1 MNPPQLAALIAVVAL
16 AGSLAWRVLD
26 EVQPIHPGAPRSTAA
41 SPAVLM
47 AQVPPI
53 GDFVKEFHV
62 NWDNPFVPYHER
74 VSERDRIKERIN
86 PPKIVKPPTPP
97 PPPPPDQVIRPVEER
112 RLVLPPPTPKTDNVP
127 ECLGIVRHGPSQQ
140 AVVMVRL
147 PGKTPVGLIE
157 GDAYA
162 GWKLTQIGA
171 GVVTFQRPDGGEE
184 IVPVG
189 TPAQNVVAPQ
199 AQAPSG
205 GGTQPPVQQPAVQPP
220 PVQRGQRFT
229 GAQGQDPG
237 GAPNP
242 NQGQNPQRQRPP
254 ADGGGAVVPTPV
266 PDAAQPTE
274 PRRSRLPQPVTA
286 PMPAPA
292 GEPVLRP

>member
-26 EVQPIHPGAPRSTAA
+26 DVQPIHPGAPRSTAA

-47 AQVPPI
+47 ARVPPI
-53 GDFVKEFHV
+53 GDFAKEFHV

-74 VSERDRIKERIN
+74 LADREASERRVN
-86 PPKIVKPPTPP
+86 PPKVVKAPMPKPP
-97 PPPPPDQVIRPVEER
+97 PPSEVPIRPVEER

-147 PGKTPVGLIE
+147 PGKAPVGMIE

-162 GWKLTQIGA
+162 GWKLTEIGA
-171 GVVTFQRPDGGEE
+171 GVVTFLRPEGGEE

-189 TPAQNVVAPQ
+189 TPAQNVVGV
-199 AQAPSG
+199 QAPAG
-205 GGTQPPVQQPAVQPP
+205 GGSQPAVQQPAVQQP
-220 PVQRGQRFT
+220 PVPRGQRFT
-229 GAQGQDPG
+229 GAQGQNPG
-237 GAPNP
+237 GASNP
-242 NQGQNPQRQRPP
+242 NQGQNPLQQRPST
-254 ADGGGAVVPTPV
+254 DGGGAVVPSPV

-274 PRRSRLPQPVTA
+274 PRRSRLPQPQAA